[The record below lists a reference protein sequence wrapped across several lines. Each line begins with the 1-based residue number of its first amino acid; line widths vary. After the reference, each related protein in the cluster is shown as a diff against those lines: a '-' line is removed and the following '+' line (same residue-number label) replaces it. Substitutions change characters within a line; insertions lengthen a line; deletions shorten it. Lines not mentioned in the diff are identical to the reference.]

1 VSQPHQLRVL
11 DRDRFRLPNG
21 QPCAVDPLI
30 IHCIGMAHNL
40 RGGWG
45 AWSREERDAFLDLL
59 RHNLDYCYG
68 TPDDE
73 VRPLP
78 AATAAPASEAPSEP
92 IPERFR
98 RRNSWTLERRMA
110 QSEKVK
116 QTWTPER
123 RARYAEMARARFGK
137 DKDAAEGAAGD
148 GQS

>member
-78 AATAAPASEAPSEP
+78 AATAAPATEAPPEP

-98 RRNSWTLERRMA
+98 RRNSWT
-110 QSEKVK
+110 
-116 QTWTPER
+116 PER
-123 RARYAEMARARFGK
+123 RAHYAEMARARFSK
-137 DKDAAEGAAGD
+137 DKDSAEGEASD